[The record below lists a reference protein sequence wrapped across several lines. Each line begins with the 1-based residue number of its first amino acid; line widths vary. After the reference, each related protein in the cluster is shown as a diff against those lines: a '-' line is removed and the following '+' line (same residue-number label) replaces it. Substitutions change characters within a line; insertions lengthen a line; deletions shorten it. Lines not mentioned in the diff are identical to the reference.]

1 MKRVGHLIKE
11 IADPENIA
19 LAFYKAAKGKW
30 HKSEVLYFSQNLEK
44 KVKELQVLLLQGK
57 LTQGR
62 YCFFDIYDP
71 KKRTIAVAPF
81 EHRVAHHAIMN
92 ICDSYFDNKQ
102 IYHSYACRKGKGSAA
117 AVDYVKNNICSSLWY
132 LKLDVRKYFDSI
144 PHEQLK
150 CNLRNVFKDE
160 QLLNLFNEIIDN
172 YHLTSACRG
181 IPIGNLTSQYF
192 ANHYLVKI
200 DRLIKEE
207 LKVKFYVRY
216 MDDMLLFNLSKEE
229 AIYYEKKIRDFLFS
243 ELQLEL
249 KIAQVNRIYCG
260 IPFLGYRI
268 YKHTTRLGKVARS
281 RFVKRTR
288 YYQNLLLNELIS
300 EEEAANGMRAL
311 LAFAERAN
319 VDSLKK
325 KINLANGSCL

>member
-1 MKRVGHLIKE
+1 MKRVGNLIKK
-11 IADPENIA
+11 IADSENIA

-30 HKSEVLYFSQNLEK
+30 HKSEVMYFSENIEK
-44 KVKELQVLLLQGK
+44 KVNELQVLLLQGK

-216 MDDMLLFNLSKEE
+216 MDDMLLFNLTKVD
-229 AIYYEKKIRDFLFS
+229 ALRFEKLIRDCLSS
-243 ELQLEL
+243 ELSLAL
-249 KIAQVNRIYCG
+249 KISQINRVYGG
-260 IPFLGYRI
+260 IPFLGYRM
-268 YKHTTRLGKVARS
+268 YKHTIKLGNVARS
-281 RFVKRTR
+281 RFLKRSN
-288 YYQNLLLNELIS
+288 YYRKALEHNIMT
-300 EEEAANGMRAL
+300 EEDVAVRMRAL
-311 LAFAERAN
+311 LAFADRA
-319 VDSLKK
+319 DIHALKK
-325 KINLANGSCL
+325 KINLVHGSSL